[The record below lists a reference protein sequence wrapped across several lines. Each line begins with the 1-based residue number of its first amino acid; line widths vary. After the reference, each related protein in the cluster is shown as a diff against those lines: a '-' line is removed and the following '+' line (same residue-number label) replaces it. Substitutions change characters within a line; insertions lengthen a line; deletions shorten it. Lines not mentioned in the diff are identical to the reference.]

1 MNEQILVVTTN
12 DVPGYQVT
20 HVYGDVVGVITRSR
34 NVVSNFGAGL
44 KSIIGG
50 EIKGYTKLVYNSRL
64 EAVERM
70 KENTANMGGNAV
82 LAARFDSGQLAQAMN
97 EVVAYGTAVKIE
109 PIK

>member
-1 MNEQILVVTTN
+1 MNNQVIVVTTN
-12 DVPGYQVT
+12 DIPGYKVT
-20 HVYGDVVGVITRSR
+20 EVFGDVVGVITRSR

-50 EIKGYTKLVYNSRL
+50 EIKGYTKLVFDSRL
-64 EAVERM
+64 EAIERM
-70 KENTANMGGNAV
+70 KENTVKMGGNAI
-82 LAARFDSGQLAQAMN
+82 LATRFDSGQLAQAMN